1 MRVRSVFLLFAFAPA
16 TAAFA
21 AEVRCNTPEE
31 TPPGIECKPQPQQ
44 SLNQCYRDAF
54 DNSEKALDEAYYTVM
69 DRFQGQRDTLEL
81 AKETWKVHRDAECL
95 FSSSEYETGSEYP
108 TILYECKARYNR
120 AQECRLK
127 NHFMNC
133 KGGEPLCPVPLAR

>member
-1 MRVRSVFLLFAFAPA
+1 MRILAVYLLCVGAPA

-31 TPPGIECKPQPQQ
+31 TPPGIECKAESQQ
-44 SLNQCYRDAF
+44 GLDQCYQEAF
-54 DNSEKALDEAYYTVM
+54 ERSEKSLDEAYNTVA
-69 DRFQGQRDTLEL
+69 DRLQGQRDVLEL
-81 AKETWKVHRDAECL
+81 AKEAWKVHRNAECL
-95 FSSSEYETGSEYP
+95 FSSSKYFSGSVYP
-108 TILYECKARYNR
+108 TILYECKVRHNR

-133 KGGEPLCPVPLAR
+133 KEGEPFCPW